1 MNLRLLSDWI
11 ITTPSL
17 LLGSV
22 PIEVFSPFSQPS
34 PQDLPAYTGN
44 QRLGFLYQYLCSVLF
59 RHCNRYV
66 AIEEELQINH
76 QGKTLGAVDFVVE
89 TQEGEWQHWEV
100 AIKFY
105 LLYQGYWYGPNA
117 KDRLDIK
124 IKHMLERQ
132 LPFSQTVEFTDAYP
146 QFGTPSQ
153 HLLMQGRLYTNPF
166 EPEPVP
172 THCSAI
178 TLNPDRIVGHWC
190 FQHQQ
195 ALIGETLY
203 RLDKP
208 QWITGKSAA
217 SPLYQGNEAGFV
229 HCQSASGVFWFIVP
243 DTWPNNTSA

>member
-34 PQDLPAYTGN
+34 PLNFPPYTGN
-44 QRLGFLYQYLCSVLF
+44 RRLGFLYQYLCAQLF
-59 RHCNRYV
+59 HHSDRYV
-66 AIEEELQINH
+66 SVEDELQINH
-76 QGKTLGAVDFVVE
+76 QGKTLGAVDFVVK
-89 TQEGEWQHWEV
+89 TMEGEWQHWEV

-105 LLYQGYWYGPNA
+105 LLHQGYWYGPNA

-124 IKHMLERQ
+124 IKHMLEKQ
-132 LPFSQTVEFTDAYP
+132 LPFSHSPHFCEAYP

-166 EPEPVP
+166 EPEEVP
-172 THCSAI
+172 THCAAI

-195 ALIGETLY
+195 HLINEPLY
-203 RLDKP
+203 LLDKP
-208 QWITGKSAA
+208 QWITGKS
-217 SPLYQGNEAGFV
+217 SDCELYQGDATGFV
-229 HCQSASGVFWFIVP
+229 HCQSLSGTFWFIVP
-243 DTWPNNTSA
+243 NSWPNNTSA